1 MPEVALPARPRR
13 RPPAQVVRRLVRQ
26 VPRLIRLVARL
37 LGDSRVRALDKAIF
51 ASVLAYIVAPIDLMP
66 DFLVGIG
73 FADDLYLLGLA
84 LNRLF
89 AGAGGRVLLELW
101 DGDPADLELLVE
113 GVDEIGTVLPKPV
126 RGELESAL
134 RRVRRRAQR
143 RLRRRVAD
151 A

>member
-1 MPEVALPARPRR
+1 MGLPSRR
-13 RPPAQVVRRLVRQ
+13 RQPTAQVVGRLVRQ
-26 VPRLIRLVARL
+26 VPRLIRLIVRL

-51 ASVLAYIVAPIDLMP
+51 ASVLAYIIAPIDLMP

-89 AGAGGRVLLELW
+89 AGAGGRVLVELW
-101 DGDPADLELLVE
+101 DGDPAYLELLVE
-113 GVDEIGTVLPKPV
+113 GVDEIGTVLPGPV
-126 RGELESAL
+126 RGELESTL

-143 RLRRRVAD
+143 RLRRRVGD